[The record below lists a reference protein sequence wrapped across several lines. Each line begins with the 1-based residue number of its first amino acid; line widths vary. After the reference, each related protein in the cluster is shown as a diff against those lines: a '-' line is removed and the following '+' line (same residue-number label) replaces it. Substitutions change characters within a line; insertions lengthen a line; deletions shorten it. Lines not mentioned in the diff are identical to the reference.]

1 MKALLVADKDSTR
14 ESLLHHLAP
23 RGFDLIHYRHP
34 IKAMDN
40 IDEIDPEV
48 VFFSAEDFPR
58 HWKPFLTL
66 MRESIPKER
75 TTFVL
80 LKGEVFSSDEVEKA
94 KHLAVDGIIRENLT
108 DRKEFSRL
116 EELLAQLE
124 TLTEER
130 GERRYVPGDSDD
142 IEFIFTHPQSFSLI
156 TGTVF
161 DLSPNGVA
169 FVPDDLSLVSAIPVY
184 SEIRHCSLRINDKCL
199 SFRARVVRNAEQMGL
214 LFSEL
219 DDEQQK
225 DITLFIEQRAEKE
238 STDALGVEAVQL

>member
-1 MKALLVADKDSTR
+1 MKALLVADKDSTL
-14 ESLLHHLAP
+14 ESLLHHLTP

-40 IDEIDPEV
+40 IDEIDPGV

-80 LKGEVFSSDEVEKA
+80 LKGEVFSADETKQAE
-94 KHLAVDGIIRENLT
+94 HLEVDGIIRENLS

-116 EELLAQLE
+116 EEVLSRLE
-124 TLTEER
+124 TLNEER
-130 GERRYVPGDSDD
+130 GEPRYIPSDADD
-142 IEFIFTHPQSFSLI
+142 IEFIFTHPQTFSLI
-156 TGTVF
+156 TGAVF
-161 DLSPNGVA
+161 DLSANGVA
-169 FVPDDLSLVSAIPVY
+169 FVPDDLSLVKSIPVY
-184 SEIRHCSLRINDKCL
+184 SEIRHCSLRISDKHL
-199 SFRARVVRNAEQMGL
+199 SFQARVVRNAEQMGL
-214 LFSEL
+214 LFSDLEE
-219 DDEQQK
+219 EQQQS
-225 DITLFIEQRAEKE
+225 ITRFIEQRAKKG